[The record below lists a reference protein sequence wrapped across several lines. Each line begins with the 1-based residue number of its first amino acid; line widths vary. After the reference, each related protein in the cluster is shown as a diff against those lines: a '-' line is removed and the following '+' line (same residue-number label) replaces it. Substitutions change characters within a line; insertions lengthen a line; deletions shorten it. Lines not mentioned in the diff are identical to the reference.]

1 MKIYNIEKRIAQ
13 KNTNKQKKF
22 DEKWKAFEQI
32 FFFLK
37 KKKNDV
43 IPKHMQLFFS
53 QLLHSGWEGG
63 F

>member
-1 MKIYNIEKRIAQ
+1 MREPRKK
-13 KNTNKQKKF
+13 KKF

-32 FFFLK
+32 VFKKK

-53 QLLHSGWEGG
+53 QLIHSGWEGG

>member
-1 MKIYNIEKRIAQ
+1 MREPRKK
-13 KNTNKQKKF
+13 KKF

-32 FFFLK
+32 VFK
-37 KKKNDV
+37 YDV

-53 QLLHSGWEGG
+53 QLIHSEWEGG